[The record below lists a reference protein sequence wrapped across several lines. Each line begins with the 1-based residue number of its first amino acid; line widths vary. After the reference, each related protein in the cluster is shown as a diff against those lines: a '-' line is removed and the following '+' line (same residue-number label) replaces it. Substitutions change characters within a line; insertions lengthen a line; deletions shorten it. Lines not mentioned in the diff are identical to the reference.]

1 MTVMKDFNKI
11 ALAEG
16 AFYINKGETG
26 EQLVGYARGGTYTD
40 NLVIRHIEVDGKK
53 GNIKGDA
60 IIEEIKPQL
69 DFTAMQMESDVIG
82 KLFAAVTLVDNTDGT
97 FKVTRK
103 LEIVDDDYLAN
114 VTWVGKARD
123 GTELSIKL
131 LNALGEAPM
140 NFSITDKG
148 EIEIPCSFYGNYT
161 DSNDSEAPVEIQIAS
176 SVVE

>member
-1 MTVMKDFNKI
+1 MTVTKNFDKI

-16 AFYINKGETG
+16 AFYINKDETG
-26 EQLVGYARGGTYTD
+26 EQLVGYAKGGTYTD

-53 GNIKGDA
+53 GNVKGDA
-60 IIEEIKPQL
+60 VVEEIKPQL

-82 KLFAAVTLVDNTDGT
+82 KLFAALTLVDNTDGT

-103 LEIVDDDYLAN
+103 LTITEADYLTN
-114 VTWVGKARD
+114 VAWVGVAKD

-140 NFSITDKG
+140 NFTITDKG
-148 EIEIPCSFYGNYT
+148 EIEIPCTFTGNYAT
-161 DSNDSEAPVEIQIAS
+161 VADTVAPVEIQVADS
-176 SVVE
+176 AE